1 MRNRKRWVAV
11 LGLVLIISLALSA
24 IFLKAPIYYQA
35 RSYLVMSV
43 FSLYEK
49 MNSLLDEQKIVLD
62 IPGGLST
69 EEKDWYPFVM
79 TFNADQGFSRY
90 MGRDLRLTILYN
102 FGSFNWRNA
111 SSTFFIE
118 GSRYFNSFYGAYVVK
133 EEDPNKK
140 YGFAADGSLNIE
152 EVFKLAEYDYKYLVL
167 KSFGCP
173 DDKLTMDILSYD
185 LMSDVSYA
193 GYDGW
198 TRIDSMLLLNSPVHK
213 YKGERRA
220 YIQYGNPHQQEKGE
234 EFKLMTSQ
242 GRIYARYFPEFQCSV
257 FLYILSPE
265 LTTIEECDEQILS
278 KTVISLK

>member
-69 EEKDWYPFVM
+69 KEKDWYPFVM
-79 TFNADQGFSRY
+79 VFNADQGFSGY

-102 FGSFNWRNA
+102 FGSFNWWGA
-111 SSTFFIE
+111 SSSFFLE
-118 GSRYFNSFYGAYVVK
+118 DSRYFNSFYGAYVVK
-133 EEDPNKK
+133 EMDPNRRF
-140 YGFAADGSLNIE
+140 GFTADGSLDIE
-152 EVFKLAEYDYKYLVL
+152 EIFKLAEYDFKYLVI
-167 KSFGCP
+167 KSLGCP
-173 DDKLTMDILSYD
+173 EDKLTMEILSYET
-185 LMSDVSYA
+185 MPEVSYA
-193 GYDGW
+193 GYRDW
-198 TRIDSMLLLNSPVHK
+198 TRIDSLLLLNSPAHR

-220 YIQYGNPHQQEKGE
+220 YIQYGNPHLQEKGE
-234 EFKLMTSQ
+234 EFRLMTSQ
-242 GRIYARYFPEFQCSV
+242 GRIYVRYFPEFECTV

-265 LTTIEECDEQILS
+265 LSTINECDERILS